1 MQHMEDKN
9 TEPVKPDLKHDSME
23 YNAATDGDDILDT
36 DIESELEV
44 EAESITAEELN
55 ELEAD
60 NPDELAEALNT
71 AETDSAA
78 DEDNF
83 LLEPEVDE
91 FDDKPLPGA
100 EEDNSRR

>member
-1 MQHMEDKN
+1 MHPEDKN

-36 DIESELEV
+36 DIETALEV

-55 ELEAD
+55 ELEPD
-60 NPDELAEALNT
+60 NPDEQAEALNT
-71 AETDSAA
+71 AETDSAI

-91 FDDKPLPGA
+91 FDDEILHGD
-100 EEDNSRR
+100 EEEHSRK

>member
-1 MQHMEDKN
+1 MHQTKDK
-9 TEPVKPDLKHDSME
+9 TTDPVKPDLKHDSME

-36 DIESELEV
+36 DKESELEI

-60 NPDELAEALNT
+60 SPDELAEALNT
-71 AETDSAA
+71 AETDSAI

-91 FDDKPLPGA
+91 LDEESLPD
-100 EEDNSRR
+100 EDEHSRR